1 LRTLIHLS
9 DLHFGRIH
17 DDLVQPLTAAI
28 RRLSP
33 DLIAVSGDLTQR
45 ARKRQFQEARKF
57 LDSLSFPKIIV
68 PGNHDVPL
76 YDFIGRFVRGLV
88 KYRRYITEDLE
99 PFYSD
104 SEIAVLG
111 INTARSLTFKGG
123 RINEQQVT
131 RIQER
136 LCKVG
141 DRVTKIIVSHHPFEL
156 PEQYRASPA
165 VGRARMA
172 LERLADC
179 GVDLF
184 LAGHF
189 HIGFAGHRGIRLNVG
204 GYCSLIVQAGTAIS
218 SRSRG
223 EPNSFNVIR
232 IARPEISVER
242 FNWLP
247 SRKAFIGSVTDY
259 FRQTG
264 SGWTRIEKTV
274 ISQRKAQRSERQESP
289 GRGKRQ

>member
-1 LRTLIHLS
+1 MRTLIHLS
-9 DLHFGRIH
+9 DLHFGRIR

-45 ARKRQFQEARKF
+45 ARERQFQEARKF
-57 LDSLSFPKIIV
+57 LDSLPFPKIIV

-76 YDFIGRFVRGLV
+76 YDFIGRFVHGLV

-123 RINEQQVT
+123 RINERQVA

-136 LCKVG
+136 LCTVG
-141 DRVTKIIVSHHPFEL
+141 NRVTKIIVSHHPFGL
-156 PEQYRASPA
+156 PEQYPPSAL

-172 LERLADC
+172 LTRLSDC

-189 HIGFAGHRGIRLNVG
+189 HIGFAGHTEVRLNVG
-204 GYCSLIVQAGTAIS
+204 GHCSLIVQAGTAIS
-218 SRSRG
+218 SRARG

-232 IARPEISVER
+232 IARPEISIER
-242 FNWLP
+242 FNWLAD
-247 SRKAFIGSVTDY
+247 RNAFIGSATDY
-259 FRQTG
+259 FRHTG
-264 SGWTRIEKTV
+264 SGWTRIA
-274 ISQRKAQRSERQESP
+274 SRRA
-289 GRGKRQ
+289 